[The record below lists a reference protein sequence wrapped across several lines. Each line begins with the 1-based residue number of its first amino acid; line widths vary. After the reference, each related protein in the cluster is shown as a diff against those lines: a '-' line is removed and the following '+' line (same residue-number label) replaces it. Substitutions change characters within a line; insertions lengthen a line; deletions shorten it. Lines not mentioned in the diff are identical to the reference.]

1 MPKNL
6 KVFVVGQD
14 GIGREGII
22 QTIWEQSKVVKFKT
36 GKNSKCGTIK
46 IQNKNYNLELYDIGS
61 DDSMMTI
68 LGQPSVII
76 FVYYEANKTT
86 FDIFNQYWY
95 DIIKEKYS
103 KSVIALVGI
112 YSYENFRK
120 KVSQKDLDEIIEK
133 SGALTYKVNTDDI
146 SELDKILVETL
157 TKSLEVDDG
166 DESKDEGKNC
176 CCLIY

>member
-1 MPKNL
+1 MPKTL

-14 GIGREGII
+14 GIGKEDII
-22 QTIWEQSKVVKFKT
+22 QTIWKQSKVVKFKT

-68 LGQPSVII
+68 LGQPSVIF
-76 FVYYEANKTT
+76 FVYHAANKTT

-103 KSVIALVGI
+103 KSVIAIVGI
-112 YSYENFRK
+112 YPYGNFRE
-120 KVSQKDLDEIIEK
+120 KVSQEDLDEIAEK
-133 SGALTYKVNTDDI
+133 SGALTYKVNTDNI

-157 TKSLEVDDG
+157 TKSLEVDNG
-166 DESKDEGKNC
+166 DESKDEGKDC